1 MLLISE
7 TACRLLSCARGIVPW
22 SRRIPCPTTQP
33 RICSIAPKSRMLPA
47 LHKLNPC
54 QVYRQGGECGD
65 GLQDAMKWGGLH
77 SEACAG
83 QNKAAAVCRKRS
95 SNKTAGG
102 ALEALV
108 LDPAVEML
116 MLRGDDPG
124 SMFLGGS
131 GLCEIAC

>member
-1 MLLISE
+1 
-7 TACRLLSCARGIVPW
+7 
-22 SRRIPCPTTQP
+22 
-33 RICSIAPKSRMLPA
+33 
-47 LHKLNPC
+47 
-54 QVYRQGGECGD
+54 
-65 GLQDAMKWGGLH
+65 MKWGGLH

-116 MLRGDDPG
+116 MLRGNRAEYDTPGMQANVGIQVLIGAVCRAERLEAIDPV
-124 SMFLGGS
+124 SYPMLMHALS
-131 GLCEIAC
+131 SSSRSALRCT